1 MSKLQ
6 DLLSQAAVIR
16 DATEDKENTAIRV
29 GTMFVDFIQAC
40 LDILPQLLVD
50 GNLTSGVPGA
60 SSFTL
65 TFHTLDGDGVAHS
78 NSISIPI
85 VNTTVAGLMSPSLKA
100 ELHSATSAVNN
111 LTPRMTN
118 AETNITNL
126 SQLKLSYYDAS
137 WVHYSTRWNESNFNE
152 LAQALA
158 DGRLILYL
166 NNVVHASV
174 TANYILFIV
183 GHYRSYRTADIWLN
197 NGVVSVTWGD
207 NVIFPSTTDVED
219 IDDRVT
225 TLENTTVSSSDF
237 ALLSNRVTTIE
248 NNTKEVYCTMEQYQE
263 WVDAGTIDPDTKYY
277 IYEE

>member
-85 VNTTVAGLMSPSLKA
+85 VNTTAAGLMSPSLKQ
-100 ELHSATSAVNN
+100 ELHSATSAVDN
-111 LTPRMTN
+111 LTPRVAS
-118 AETNITNL
+118 AEDNITTL
-126 SQLKLSYYDAS
+126 SSLKLSYYDAD
-137 WVHYSTRWNESNFNE
+137 WLQYQTRWTEANFNALGDAISSGKFIIYRRNPS
-152 LAQALA
+152 LASQT
-158 DGRLILYL
+158 
-166 NNVVHASV
+166 S
-174 TANYILFIV
+174 NYIRLV
-183 GHYRSYRTADIWLN
+183 VQYYRGWRQADIWLED
-197 NGVVSVTWGD
+197 GVVSVTWLPQ
-207 NVIFPSTTDVED
+207 VYFPSETQVNELN
-219 IDDRVT
+219 DRV
-225 TLENTTVSSSDF
+225 EAVEE
-237 ALLSNRVTTIE
+237 AVQ
-248 NNTKEVYCTMEQYQE
+248 EVYCTLEQYQE

>member
-85 VNTTVAGLMSPSLKA
+85 VNTTAAGLMSPTLKA
-100 ELHSATSAVNN
+100 ELHSATSAVDN
-111 LTPRMTN
+111 LTPRVAS
-118 AETNITNL
+118 AEDNITTL
-126 SQLKLSYYDAS
+126 SSLKLSYYDAD
-137 WVHYSTRWNESNFNE
+137 WLQYQTRWTEANFN
-152 LAQALA
+152 ALA
-158 DGRLILYL
+158 DAINTGKFLIYRK
-166 NNVVHASV
+166 NPAIASQ
-174 TANYILFIV
+174 TSNYIRLV
-183 GHYRSYRTADIWLN
+183 VQYYRSWRQADIWLE
-197 NGVVSVTWGD
+197 NGVVSVIWLPQ
-207 NVIFPSTTDVED
+207 VYFPSETQFNEL
-219 IDDRVT
+219 IDRV
-225 TLENTTVSSSDF
+225 ETVEE
-237 ALLSNRVTTIE
+237 AVQ
-248 NNTKEVYCTMEQYQE
+248 EVYCTMEQYQE
-263 WVDAGTIDPDTKYY
+263 LVDAGTIDPYTKYY

>member
-85 VNTTVAGLMSPSLKA
+85 VNTTVAGLMSPSLKQ
-100 ELHSATSAVNN
+100 ELLSATSSVNN

-152 LAQALA
+152 LAQAIA

-174 TANYILFIV
+174 HANYIQFIV
-183 GHYRSYRTADIWLN
+183 GYYRSYRVAEIWLN
-197 NGVVSVTWGD
+197 NGVVSVTWEES
-207 NVIFPSTTDVED
+207 VIFPSVTQVNELN
-219 IDDRVT
+219 DRV
-225 TLENTTVSSSDF
+225 EAVEES
-237 ALLSNRVTTIE
+237 V
-248 NNTKEVYCTMEQYQE
+248 KEVYCTMEQYQA
-263 WVDAGTIDPDTKYY
+263 WVEAGTIDPDTKYY

>member
-85 VNTTVAGLMSPSLKA
+85 VNSTVAGLMSPSLKA
-100 ELHSATSAVNN
+100 ELNSATSSVNN
-111 LTPRMTN
+111 LTPRVAN
-118 AETNITNL
+118 AENNITTL
-126 SQLKLSYYDAS
+126 SSLKLSYYDAD
-137 WVHYSTRWNESNFNE
+137 WLQYNTRWTEANFN
-152 LAQALA
+152 ALGDA
-158 DGRLILYL
+158 ISSGKFIIYRR
-166 NNVVHASV
+166 NPAVASQ
-174 TANYILFIV
+174 TANYIRLV
-183 GHYRSYRTADIWLN
+183 VQYYRSWRQVDIWLE
-197 NGVVSVTWGD
+197 NGVVSVTWLD
-207 NVIFPSTTDVED
+207 PVYFPSETQVNELN
-219 IDDRVT
+219 DRV
-225 TLENTTVSSSDF
+225 EAVEES
-237 ALLSNRVTTIE
+237 V
-248 NNTKEVYCTMEQYQE
+248 KEAFLTQE
-263 WVDAGTIDPDTKYY
+263 EYNAMVDAGTIDPNTKYY

>member
-65 TFHTLDGDGVAHS
+65 TFHTLDGDGMAHS

-85 VNTTVAGLMSPSLKA
+85 VNTTVAGLMSPSLKE
-100 ELHSATSAVNN
+100 ELNSATSSVNN
-111 LTPRMTN
+111 LTPRVAS
-118 AETNITNL
+118 AEANITSL
-126 SQLKLSYYDAS
+126 SKCKLSYYDAT
-137 WVHYSTRWNESNFNE
+137 WLFYDTRWTEENFN
-152 LAQALA
+152 ALA
-158 DGRLILYL
+158 DAITAGNFLIYRGNPAL
-166 NNVVHASV
+166 ASLH
-174 TANYILFIV
+174 ANYIRLIV
-183 GHYRSYRTADIWLN
+183 QYYRGWRQADIWLN
-197 NGVVSVTWGD
+197 DGIVTVTWLD
-207 NVIFPSTTDVED
+207 PVYFPSETQVNDLN
-219 IDDRVT
+219 DRV
-225 TLENTTVSSSDF
+225 EAVEES
-237 ALLSNRVTTIE
+237 V
-248 NNTKEVYCTMEQYQE
+248 KEAFLTQE
-263 WVDAGTIDPDTKYY
+263 EYNAMVDAGTIDPNTKYY

>member
-50 GNLTSGVPGA
+50 GNLTEGVPGA

-78 NSISIPI
+78 DSISIPI

-100 ELHSATSAVNN
+100 ELNRATSSVNN
-111 LTPRMTN
+111 LTPRVAS
-118 AETNITNL
+118 AETNITSL
-126 SQLKLSYYDAS
+126 SKSKLSYYDAT
-137 WVHYSTRWNESNFNE
+137 WIFYDTRWTEENFN
-152 LAQALA
+152 ALA
-158 DGRLILYL
+158 DAITAGNFLIYRGNPAL
-166 NNVVHASV
+166 ASLH
-174 TANYILFIV
+174 ANYIRLIV
-183 GHYRSYRTADIWLN
+183 QYYRGWRQADIWLID
-197 NGVVSVTWGD
+197 GIVTVTWLD
-207 NVIFPSTTDVED
+207 PVYFPSETQVNELN
-219 IDDRVT
+219 DRV
-225 TLENTTVSSSDF
+225 EAVEES
-237 ALLSNRVTTIE
+237 V
-248 NNTKEVYCTMEQYQE
+248 KEVYCTMEEYQE

-277 IYEE
+277 IYEDQ